1 MSSKNILK
9 KIFLKFYFYVLH
21 SIIFILYICNTKLT
35 CINRYLIINTMK
47 VTVNINLGGY
57 AFNVDDDAYERLR
70 QYMKSLEKEFSGEP
84 GASEIMSDIEGR
96 ISELFKARLNAY
108 KQVITMKDVE
118 EVMGILGSPE
128 VISGG
133 EPGGE
138 VPPRSQ
144 RRMYRDPDRRVFG
157 GVCAGISAYLD
168 WDPLILR
175 IIFALLIFAGGFGLG
190 LYLILWIVL
199 PEAKTTAQK
208 LEMRGDPVTIDNIKD
223 SVRQEFD
230 TVKKKMNI

>member
-1 MSSKNILK
+1 
-9 KIFLKFYFYVLH
+9 
-21 SIIFILYICNTKLT
+21 
-35 CINRYLIINTMK
+35 MK

-84 GASEIMSDIEGR
+84 GASEIMTDIEGR

-118 EVMGILGSPE
+118 EVMAILGSPE
-128 VISGG
+128 VISGS
-133 EPGGE
+133 EPSGE
-138 VPPRSQ
+138 VPPRSS

-175 IIFALLIFAGGFGLG
+175 IIFAILIFAGGFGLG
-190 LYLILWIVL
+190 LYIILWIVL

-223 SVRQEFD
+223 SVRQEFE

>member
-1 MSSKNILK
+1 
-9 KIFLKFYFYVLH
+9 
-21 SIIFILYICNTKLT
+21 
-35 CINRYLIINTMK
+35 MK

-84 GASEIMSDIEGR
+84 GVSEIMSDIEGR

-118 EVMGILGSPE
+118 EVMAILGSPE
-128 VISGG
+128 LISGS
-133 EPGGE
+133 EPDGE
-138 VPPRSQ
+138 VPPRSS
-144 RRMYRDPDRRVFG
+144 RRMYRDPDRRVLG

-175 IIFALLIFAGGFGLG
+175 IIFAILIFAGGFGLG

-223 SVRQEFD
+223 SVRQEFE

>member
-1 MSSKNILK
+1 M
-9 KIFLKFYFYVLH
+9 H
-21 SIIFILYICNTKLT
+21 SINFYLYLCKVKLI
-35 CINRYLIINTMK
+35 CINRYLIINKMK

-84 GASEIMSDIEGR
+84 GAAEIMSDIEGR
-96 ISELFKARLNAY
+96 ISDLFKARLNTY

-118 EVMGILGSPE
+118 EVMAILGSPE

-133 EPGGE
+133 EPADE

-144 RRMYRDPDRRVFG
+144 RRMYRDPDRRVIG

-175 IIFALLIFAGGFGLG
+175 IIFAVLIFAGGFGLG

-208 LEMRGDPVTIDNIKD
+208 LEMRGDPVTIENIKD

-230 TVKKKMNI
+230 TVKKKMNL